1 MIKKDAVEGLEPIEE
16 IERIGLVGSPKAVP
30 TGVRLNIRGRNIYL
44 RGLRLPPRGIW
55 RWLLILGPGL
65 IATSAGNDAGG
76 IATYSSAGAKFG
88 YDMIWV
94 MLVLTLSFA
103 IVQEMCTRLGA
114 ATGRGLLDLI
124 RERFGIGW
132 TLFAIAIIVVANGG
146 VTISEFVGIG
156 AASELL
162 GISRYISVPIAAVA
176 LWYLVIFGSY
186 ARVEKI
192 FLLMT
197 LVFFAYPVAAILGG
211 PDWGAVAKGAV
222 VPTIRFESEY
232 IFLLV
237 GVLGTTIT
245 PYIQIFQQS
254 STVERGAARKH
265 YGDER
270 LDAYAG
276 SVFSNLMSISMIIA
290 TAATLYVAGTHD
302 IKSAADAAKALEPV
316 AGSSAS
322 LLFAVGLLGASL
334 LAGGV
339 LPLATAA
346 TLYVAGNHEIGSAAD
361 AAKALEPVA
370 GASASMLFAV
380 GLLGAS
386 LLAGGVLPLAT
397 AYAISEAFGIPKGVN
412 LDFRRGRAFFTLF
425 TAFIVLGAG
434 VALIPDIPIFPLLVG
449 IQVLNGVLLPIILV
463 FILILIN
470 NERLTGDLKN
480 TPIYNLL
487 GWGTFAIITIAVLV
501 MLAGQLLDLFGIKLF
516 G

>member
-1 MIKKDAVEGLEPIEE
+1 MIKKESVEGLEPIEE
-16 IERIGLVGSPKAVP
+16 VAHAGLLKKKKSLPA
-30 TGVRLNIRGRNIYL
+30 GVRLNIRGRSIYL

-55 RWLLILGPGL
+55 KWLVILGPGL

-88 YDMIWV
+88 YDLIWV
-94 MLVLTLSFA
+94 MVVLTLSFA

-124 RERFGIGW
+124 REQFGAGW
-132 TLFAIAIIVVANGG
+132 TLFAIVIIVIANGG

-162 GISRYISVPIAAVA
+162 GVSRYISVPIAAVA

-197 LVFFAYPVAAILGG
+197 LVFFAYPLAAILSG
-211 PDWGAVAKGAV
+211 PDWLAVGRGAV

-265 YGDER
+265 YGPER

-290 TAATLYVAGTHD
+290 TAATLYVVGQHE
-302 IKSAADAAKALEPV
+302 IESAADAARALEPV
-316 AGSSAS
+316 AGNSAA

-339 LPLATAA
+339 LPLATS
-346 TLYVAGNHEIGSAAD
+346 Y
-361 AAKALEPVA
+361 
-370 GASASMLFAV
+370 AV
-380 GLLGAS
+380 
-386 LLAGGVLPLAT
+386 
-397 AYAISEAFGIPKGVN
+397 SEAFGIPKGVN
-412 LDFRRGRAFFTLF
+412 LDYRRGRGFFMLF

-470 NERLTGDLKN
+470 NEKLTGELKN
-480 TPIYNLL
+480 TPVYNLL
-487 GWGTFAIITIAVLV
+487 GWGTFVIITLAVLI
-501 MLAGQLLDLFGIKLF
+501 MLGGQLLELLGIKLF
-516 G
+516 Q

>member
-1 MIKKDAVEGLEPIEE
+1 MIKKDAIEGLEPIEDV
-16 IERIGLVGSPKAVP
+16 ERAGLISSPKRVP
-30 TGVRLNIRGRNIYL
+30 TGIRLNIRGRSIYL
-44 RGLRLPPRGIW
+44 RGLRLPPTGIW

-88 YDMIWV
+88 YDLIWV
-94 MLVLTLSFA
+94 MVLLTLSFA

-124 RERFGIGW
+124 RERFGIAW
-132 TLFAIAIIVVANGG
+132 TLFAIGIIVIANGG

-162 GISRYISVPIAAVA
+162 GVSRYISVPIAAVI

-197 LVFFAYPVAAILGG
+197 LVFFAYPIAAILGG
-211 PDWGAVAKGAV
+211 PDWGDVAKGAV
-222 VPTIRFESEY
+222 IPTIRWESEY

-245 PYIQIFQQS
+245 PYIQVFQQS

-276 SVFSNLMSISMIIA
+276 SVFSNIMSISMI
-290 TAATLYVAGTHD
+290 V
-302 IKSAADAAKALEPV
+302 
-316 AGSSAS
+316 
-322 LLFAVGLLGASL
+322 
-334 LAGGV
+334 
-339 LPLATAA
+339 ATAA
-346 TLYVAGNHEIGSAAD
+346 TLYVAGNHEIESAAD

-370 GASASMLFAV
+370 GASASLLFAV

-412 LDFRRGRAFFTLF
+412 LDFRRGRTFFTLF

-463 FILILIN
+463 FILLLIN
-470 NERLTGDLKN
+470 NEKLVGSLRN

-501 MLAGQLLDLFGIKLF
+501 MLVGQMLELVGIKLF

>member
-1 MIKKDAVEGLEPIEE
+1 MIKKEAVEGLEPIEE
-16 IERIGLVGSPKAVP
+16 IERIGLVSSPKAVP
-30 TGVRLNIRGRNIYL
+30 TGVRLNIRGRSIYL
-44 RGLRLPPRGIW
+44 RGLRLPPTGPW
-55 RWLLILGPGL
+55 KYLLILGPGL

-114 ATGRGLLDLI
+114 ATGRGLLDLV

-162 GISRYISVPIAAVA
+162 GVSRYISVPIAAVG

-186 ARVEKI
+186 PRVEKI

-211 PDWGAVAKGAV
+211 PDWGSVAKGAV

-276 SVFSNLMSISMIIA
+276 SVFSNVMSISMIIA
-290 TAATLYVAGTHD
+290 TAATLYVAG
-302 IKSAADAAKALEPV
+302 
-316 AGSSAS
+316 
-322 LLFAVGLLGASL
+322 
-334 LAGGV
+334 
-339 LPLATAA
+339 
-346 TLYVAGNHEIGSAAD
+346 NHEIESAAD

-370 GASASMLFAV
+370 GASASLLFAV

-449 IQVLNGVLLPIILV
+449 IQVLNGVLLPVILV

-480 TPIYNLL
+480 TPVYNLL

>member
-1 MIKKDAVEGLEPIEE
+1 MIKKEAVGGLEPIEE
-16 IERIGLVGSPKAVP
+16 VEHAGLINVPKALP
-30 TGVRLNIRGRNIYL
+30 AGMRINIRGRSIYL
-44 RGLRLPPRGIW
+44 RGLRLPPTGIW

-94 MLVLTLSFA
+94 MVVLTLSFA
-103 IVQEMCTRLGA
+103 VVQEMCTRLGA
-114 ATGRGLLDLI
+114 ATGRGLLDLV
-124 RERFGIGW
+124 RERFGVGW

-162 GISRYISVPIAAVA
+162 GVSRYISVPLAAVA
-176 LWYLVIFGSY
+176 LWYMVIFGSY
-186 ARVEKI
+186 ARVEKV

-197 LVFFAYPVAAILGG
+197 LVFFAYPIAAILSG

-237 GVLGTTIT
+237 GILGTTIT

-265 YGDER
+265 YGAER
-270 LDAYAG
+270 IDAYAG

-290 TAATLYVAGTHD
+290 TAATLFVVGQHE
-302 IKSAADAAKALEPV
+302 IESAADAAKALEPV
-316 AGSSAS
+316 AGNSAA

-339 LPLATAA
+339 LPLATS
-346 TLYVAGNHEIGSAAD
+346 Y
-361 AAKALEPVA
+361 
-370 GASASMLFAV
+370 AV
-380 GLLGAS
+380 
-386 LLAGGVLPLAT
+386 
-397 AYAISEAFGIPKGVN
+397 SEAFGIPKGVN
-412 LDFRRGRAFFTLF
+412 LDYRRGREFFLLF
-425 TAFIVLGAG
+425 TAFIVLGAV
-434 VALIPDIPIFPLLVG
+434 VALIPGIPIFPLLVG

-463 FILILIN
+463 FLLILVN
-470 NERLTGDLKN
+470 DERLTGNLKN
-480 TPIYNLL
+480 TALSNLL
-487 GWGTFAIITIAVLV
+487 GWGTFAMITIAVIV
-501 MLAGQLLDLFGIKLF
+501 MLGGQLLELFGIKLF